1 MGIDLRDIP
10 QAANALWDID
20 ESDGVK
26 RKAVYTDAFWLAPPY
41 GRPRDID
48 YERLEPLEKNAW
60 IRMCVQHIVDSI
72 AGAEFNIVPRKKGKE
87 VSEAVLD
94 EARDFFEG
102 DWQEDWKTN
111 LRMMLPDLLHY
122 DCGVTIKAFP
132 LISYDE
138 DGALKDKAVDKTKP
152 VELYSRD
159 GRSFMKDTG
168 LAGRLR
174 QYWQYSWIN
183 PQGRPIRFSPDE
195 IMYYQMNPS
204 SRSPYGTANLEVIE
218 FIVDYMIDS
227 AMAQSKY
234 WKNGMFIGGQIDL
247 PEIKELDELK
257 RQQAYYE
264 AKLRGPK
271 KMGKWLVTGGGATIK
286 SIPFTPQQMQWVESQ
301 KWFAKIIFG
310 IYRIT
315 PSELGFTDEI
325 NRATGI
331 QQMEIHKSKAIRPVL
346 TLIEDMMNRQIIW
359 KHFSKDIKFEYV
371 MELSLDDK
379 GKQTDIDVKR
389 LDKGL
394 DSVNELRDRDG
405 LEKWDN
411 EKWDKPTGDEEE
423 QQEEEEDFDWDSY
436 FGGSDED
443 EDLNVTEEDM
453 KKMFQKGG
461 PGSGPVKGHKRDMPD
476 IKRMD
481 EDYAGMEI
489 QQVRRKLLNYYAPGE
504 IRDMESKN
512 GEKSL
517 RARLQSAVTGKPVS
531 FKKMAEELEKGGPG
545 SGIRGHKTE
554 KRVDFSSP
562 NQKTMEDFMQKE
574 KVPFDEDY
582 TVRIGSDYYRI
593 KTEGWFP
600 DCMESRGYEDTSSQ
614 SIREEYLNIMTQ
626 ESNTHADIHG
636 YMPDYPGTEFGVSYI
651 GVKLNIEKAMTAGA
665 MSGEP
670 GYVPMPEVYDGM
682 GKPIKTKKNE
692 KKIFDLVAAMYKEI
706 QEEVNEEWDRLFE
719 E

>member
-1 MGIDLRDIP
+1 MDRKKKFLKFIGKTLGVSLRDIP

-26 RKAVYTDAFWLAPPY
+26 RKGVYTDAFWLAPPY

-60 IRMCVQHIVDSI
+60 VRMCVQHVIDSV

-87 VSEAVLD
+87 VSDATLD

-132 LISYDE
+132 VTAYEESGE
-138 DGALKDKAVDKTKP
+138 LKKITDKMKP

-183 PQGRPIRFSPDE
+183 PQGMPIRFSPDE
-195 IMYYQMNPS
+195 IMYYQVNPS
-204 SRSPYGTANLEVIE
+204 SRSPYGIANLEVIE

-247 PEIKELDELK
+247 PDIKELDELK

-264 AKLRGPK
+264 AKLRGPR
-271 KMGKWLVTGGGATIK
+271 KMGKWLITGGGATVK

-310 IYRIT
+310 IYKIA

-331 QQMEIHKSKAIRPVL
+331 QQMEINKSKAIRPVL
-346 TLIEDMMNRQIIW
+346 TLIEDMVNRQIIW

-371 MELSLDDK
+371 MELSIDDK
-379 GKQTDIDVKR
+379 GKQTEIDTKR

-405 LEKWDN
+405 LDKWEN

-423 QQEEEEDFDWDSY
+423 QQEEEEDDFDWDSY
-436 FGGSDED
+436 FGGAD
-443 EDLNVTEEDM
+443 EDLNVSEEDM
-453 KKMFQKGG
+453 KKMFLKGG
-461 PGSGPVKGHKRDMPD
+461 QGSGPRKGQKRDMPD
-476 IKRMD
+476 IKPMD
-481 EDYAGMEI
+481 NDFAGMDV

-504 IRDMESKN
+504 IRDMEAKN

-531 FKKMAEELEKGGPG
+531 YKKAA
-545 SGIRGHKTE
+545 
-554 KRVDFSSP
+554 
-562 NQKTMEDFMQKE
+562 N
-574 KVPFDEDY
+574 
-582 TVRIGSDYYRI
+582 
-593 KTEGWFP
+593 
-600 DCMESRGYEDTSSQ
+600 
-614 SIREEYLNIMTQ
+614 
-626 ESNTHADIHG
+626 
-636 YMPDYPGTEFGVSYI
+636 VSA
-651 GVKLNIEKAMTAGA
+651 L
-665 MSGEP
+665 SGEP
-670 GYVPMPEVYDGM
+670 GYTPMPEVYDGM

-692 KKIFDLVAAMYKEI
+692 KKIIDLVSGMYKEI
-706 QEEVNEEWDRLFE
+706 QEEINEEWDRLFGE
-719 E
+719 